1 MADDLGTSTPAT
13 FADRLNYLFATRLAP
28 SGKPW
33 TLQAISVA
41 TGGKIPV
48 PYLSMLRKGKIAAP
62 AWDRV
67 QMLADIFGVAP
78 NYFSDGQALP
88 ENFQP
93 SSVDLALQRALT
105 RPSIR
110 PIVLRAGAYGERQ
123 LALLLELMDQVEK
136 ITEAEERADHVI
148 TRIAHSRN
156 QHQAGSTEE
165 SE

>member
-1 MADDLGTSTPAT
+1 MPEHLDEATPVT
-13 FADRLNYLFATRLAP
+13 FADRLNYLFATRLSP

-33 TLQAISVA
+33 TLQAVSVA

-78 NYFSDGQALP
+78 TYFSDGRTLS
-88 ENFQP
+88 EDFEP

-136 ITEAEERADHVI
+136 ITEAEERAGHVV
-148 TRIAHSRN
+148 TRIAHSGGQQGARST
-156 QHQAGSTEE
+156 AGGE
-165 SE
+165 